1 MSHVLILNV
10 WENSV
15 GLYHA
20 ANMGLLRTVMDVHSQ
35 IIDHSEKNK
44 VVLLFVIRDY
54 AGITPRNNLI
64 DVLTSD
70 LQHIWDSLRSSSEYS
85 FSDFFELQFAFLPHK
100 FLQCSDFELSLN
112 ELRESFNNIKS
123 PFIALSSIA
132 HEAIAPCDFPIFAET
147 IWLRVQ
153 SNRDLDMPTERELL
167 AQYRCDEIATVPQLH
182 IL

>member
-1 MSHVLILNV
+1 MSHILILNV

-54 AGITPRNNLI
+54 ACITPRDNLI

-70 LQHIWDSLRSSSEYS
+70 LQHIWDSLRNSSEYC
-85 FSDFFELQFAFLPHK
+85 FSDFFELRFAFLPHK
-100 FLQCSDFELSLN
+100 FLQLNDFELSLN
-112 ELRESFNNIKS
+112 ELRESFENLES
-123 PFIALSSIA
+123 TFIALRPMA
-132 HEAIAPCDFPIFAET
+132 HEIIAPCDFSMFAEN
-147 IWLRVQ
+147 IWSRVQ

-167 AQYRCDEIATVPQLH
+167 AQYRCDEIATVL
-182 IL
+182 